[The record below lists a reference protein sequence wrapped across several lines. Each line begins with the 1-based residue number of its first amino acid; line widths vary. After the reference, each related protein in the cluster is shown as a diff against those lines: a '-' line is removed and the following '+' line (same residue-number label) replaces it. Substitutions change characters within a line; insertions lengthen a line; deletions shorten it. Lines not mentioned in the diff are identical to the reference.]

1 MQACP
6 ITCDEAAD
14 GTKICESKCSEAMPA
29 EKSII
34 EAGKVYN
41 SRMNTFVYSFTIG
54 FTFFL
59 VGYAILIAY
68 RNCQENKDQVSCKQ

>member
-1 MQACP
+1 
-6 ITCDEAAD
+6 
-14 GTKICESKCSEAMPA
+14 MPA

>member
-1 MQACP
+1 
-6 ITCDEAAD
+6 
-14 GTKICESKCSEAMPA
+14 MPA

-68 RNCQENKDQVSCKQ
+68 RNCQENKDQGSCKQ